1 MKKQELA
8 RLFYIEIEKIVRQE
22 NNPTQSDKAIALYR
36 LMEGLFIEV
45 TKDERIHFTTLFARI
60 AYVTHKFKFG
70 NELQFYVHHFRKGG
84 NELLKRPEA
93 TTPEATEKL
102 VQLGL
107 YALANSIKSLFETP
121 VPDAILALLPDEKK
135 LQLRPAKIVER
146 LPFTR
151 VVVLADDP
159 VKQLLLARDETDYTR
174 NIYVRYGIA
183 ELNENFNDSI
193 KAIRQVFGFPVTLSL
208 IEVAIDREGYY
219 RPRAFVIEPDYLVD
233 VTSIAECFK
242 DYGTDPLLNLVKK
255 FLPYES
261 SPSLMLGNIANFF
274 LDELMTNPQLTFQ
287 ELKSRIF
294 KLNPLAFCTFDDI
307 QVKEMVLKS
316 QKHYM
321 HIKNMVLDGFQKQ
334 GIQPENC
341 YLEPSFYSPYYGL
354 QGRLDV
360 FYQNPEQISE
370 AAIVELKSG
379 KPFKTNAY
387 GINHNHFTQ
396 TLLYDLLL
404 KGAFGI
410 QYEPA
415 NYILYSGEDERQL
428 RYAPT
433 IKSQQYEALQVRNRL
448 MAIEQEL
455 IGLLD
460 KDFGQPNIFDKLNHR
475 NFEHLKG
482 FEAKDLGAFEKV
494 FTGMNSLERSYFVA
508 FSGFIAREHRLAKT
522 GVQGIENAN
531 GVASLW
537 LNDMV
542 EKEENFNIIRSLII
556 RDNKSTAEDPVIVF
570 EKTSHSNR
578 LANFRIGD
586 IVVLYPTTELGE
598 SGILNNQIFKSTV
611 IEISPRTVTV
621 RLRSKQFNDNIFIKN
636 QYWNVEHDLLDSSF
650 TGMYRSLLEFM
661 RAPNDKRD
669 LLFTLRPPRPAAD
682 LAIRAPSTMTE
693 EQQEIFRK
701 ILLSKDYFLLWGPP
715 GTGKT
720 SIMLRELVAWLMQ
733 NTRENILLL
742 AYTNRAVDEITEAIE
757 PFFMP
762 ESGAGVLRIGSRYG
776 TDARFHHL
784 LLDKQI
790 EGVHTRKDLQE
801 IIGRN
806 RIVVATVA
814 SMAGRIELLKL
825 KKFDRIIIDEA
836 SQILEPMLMGLLP
849 HFKHFTLIGDHRQL
863 PAVVVQDSISSK
875 ISNEGMQ
882 AIGLDNLR
890 NSLFERLYR
899 RCRENQWTWAYAQ
912 LSHQGRMHRDIM
924 HFPGQHFYENELRI
938 LPSGL
943 EHSLRQQSPLSYR
956 LPENAG
962 DLEQMICSR
971 RVIFLPVTPEKPS
984 VTSKT
989 NEQEALVVRQL
1000 VAAFQ
1005 RIYAA
1010 NDLTWTS
1017 RSIGIITPWRA
1028 QIARILQELDQ
1039 HEADTGSI
1047 TVDTVERY
1055 QGGAR
1060 DIIIISL
1067 CANKASQLQALV
1079 SLSSDGVDRKLN
1091 VALTRAKKHLI
1102 IIGNPVLLTVNETY
1116 RKLMEW
1122 GGFGNTP

>member
-22 NNPTQSDKAIALYR
+22 NISSKVDQSIALYR

-45 TKDERIHFTTLFARI
+45 TKEERIHFTTLFARI
-60 AYVTHKFKFG
+60 AYVSHKFKIS
-70 NELQFYVHHFRKGG
+70 NRLQVYIHTFRKGG
-84 NELLKRPEA
+84 TELLKRPESV
-93 TTPEATEKL
+93 TPESVEKL

-107 YALANSIKSLFETP
+107 YALANSINHLFEQP
-121 VPDAILALLPDEKK
+121 IPDIISNRLPAEASFK
-135 LQLRPAKIVER
+135 LQPAKIVER

-159 VKQLLLARDETDYTR
+159 VKQLLLARDETDYTK
-174 NIYVRYGIA
+174 NIYIRYGIA

-287 ELKSRIF
+287 ELKGRIF
-294 KLNPLAFCTFDDI
+294 KLNPLAFCTFDDL
-307 QVKEMVLKS
+307 QVKDIVTKS
-316 QKHYM
+316 QKHYI
-321 HIKNMVLDGFQKQ
+321 HIKNMVLEGFQKQ

-360 FYQNPEQISE
+360 FYQNPDQPSE

-410 QYEPA
+410 SYEPA

-455 IGLLD
+455 ITLLD
-460 KDFGQPNIFDKLNHR
+460 KDFAQPNIFDRLNLR
-475 NFEHLKG
+475 NFQQVKG
-482 FEAKDLGAFEKV
+482 FEVRDIATFEQV
-494 FTGMNSLERSYFVA
+494 YTGMNSLERSYFIA

-531 GVASLW
+531 GVAALW

-556 RDNKSTAEDPVIVF
+556 RDNQSTANDPVIIF
-570 EKTSHSNR
+570 EKTAHSNR

-586 IVVLYPTTELGE
+586 IVVLYPTNE
-598 SGILNNQIFKSTV
+598 SGDTGILSNQIFKSTV
-611 IEISPRTVTV
+611 IEIAPDAVTV
-621 RLRSKQFNDNIFIKN
+621 RLRSRQFNENIFIKN
-636 QYWNVEHDLLDSSF
+636 KYWNVEHDLLDSSF
-650 TGMYRSLLEFM
+650 TGMYRSLLELV
-661 RAPNDKRD
+661 RAPKDKRE
-669 LLFTLRPPRPAAD
+669 LLFTLQPPRSPD
-682 LAIRAPSTMTE
+682 NRNMEVPPGMTA

-720 SIMLRELVAWLMQ
+720 SIMLRELVAYLMR
-733 NTRENILLL
+733 NTRENLLLL

-757 PFFMP
+757 PFFSP

-776 TDARFHHL
+776 TDVRYHHL
-784 LLDKQI
+784 LLDQQM
-790 EGVHTRKDLQE
+790 EGIQTRKELQE

-814 SMAGRIELLKL
+814 SMSGRVELLKL

-849 HFKHFTLIGDHRQL
+849 HFGHFTLIGDHRQL
-863 PAVVVQDSISSK
+863 PAVVVQDTASSSID
-875 ISNEGMQ
+875 NEGMK

-899 RCRENQWTWAYAQ
+899 RCRENNWHWAYAQ

-924 HFPGQHFYENELRI
+924 HFPGEHFYENELKI
-938 LPSGL
+938 LPDGL
-943 EHSLRQQSPLSYR
+943 EHNLRQQSPLSYR
-956 LPENAG
+956 LPADANE
-962 DLEQMICSR
+962 LEQLLCSR
-971 RVIFLPVTPEKPS
+971 RVVFIPVIPDTPAS
-984 VTSKT
+984 AAKT
-989 NEQEALVVRQL
+989 NDQEAALVSHL
-1000 VAAFQ
+1000 IYAFQ
-1005 RIYAA
+1005 RLYAA
-1010 NDLTWTS
+1010 NELEWKS
-1017 RSIGIITPWRA
+1017 RTAGIITPWRA
-1028 QIARILQELDQ
+1028 QIARILQELEQQDVNIS
-1039 HEADTGSI
+1039 GI

-1091 VALTRAKKHLI
+1091 VALTRARKHLV
-1102 IIGNPVLLTVNETY
+1102 IIGNPVLLEGNETY

-1122 GGFGNTP
+1122 GSFRS